1 MQRRESAPFR
11 ASCKAGLS
19 CSRNP
24 LRNQCTELTTIFA
37 AIASLLKMCGDGS
50 KPRPEPNDKLQSC
63 RAKSS
68 SERAERP
75 GPDVSDWALT
85 QRHSSGTISSTRRN
99 TMGPRGPREASVES
113 AGLIRVPNLRCASL
127 ERHICAS

>member
-1 MQRRESAPFR
+1 MQRSESAPFR
-11 ASCKAGLS
+11 ASWRAGLS

-24 LRNQCTELTTIFA
+24 LRNQCTEFTTIFA
-37 AIASLLKMCGDGS
+37 AIASLRKKLGDGS
-50 KPRPEPNDKLQSC
+50 EPNDKLQSC
-63 RAKSS
+63 PAKSS

-75 GPDVSDWALT
+75 GPEVSDWALT
-85 QRHSSGTISSTRRN
+85 QRHSTGTISSTRQN
-99 TMGPRGPREASVES
+99 TLGPRGATVDS